1 MSHSGALDLSYT
13 RTAAKTADTDRHRPA
28 PTKGAPA
35 MHRAPAEPGPSPRT
49 GTAPRTHATRV
60 PAPTPLTIIGG
71 GFAGLTAAIT
81 AAEAGARVT
90 VYEAH
95 HTLGGR
101 ARTAEGPYRTN
112 EGPHALYSGGPHWT
126 WLGQRDLIGPLAPL
140 PPLEAA
146 RLRLHHKGALRRTP
160 PFAMLRLL
168 RPRRTGQQAPVDV
181 DFLTWATEQAGEEA
195 ARAAANYS
203 AVALFHHAPGS
214 LSAAFVQERLRRA
227 TKLPPEAHYPRGGW
241 ASVIDRMAARAW
253 NLGVRMET
261 LSRVDTLDTLT
272 GNSSNSSNSSKG
284 RGTGPIIVATS
295 LAAARRLLKDDSLT
309 WPSGRT
315 ALVDLAVRT
324 RRGDAFTVSDLDAPG
339 WIERFTAQDRTLAP
353 AGEQLLQGQFPIG
366 PHESRADGVAR
377 AERLLDLG
385 FPGWRDRVTWRREA
399 TSNGRTGA
407 VDPPGTSWRDR
418 PAVDRGDG
426 VYLVGDQVAAP
437 GVLSEVS
444 FNSALAAVSLALGRR
459 SKNTLDLK
467 RA

>member
-1 MSHSGALDLSYT
+1 
-13 RTAAKTADTDRHRPA
+13 
-28 PTKGAPA
+28 
-35 MHRAPAEPGPSPRT
+35 MHRAPATHISSSRT
-49 GTAPRTHATRV
+49 
-60 PAPTPLTIIGG
+60 PTPLTVIGG

-101 ARTAEGPYRTN
+101 ARTAEGRYRTN

-140 PPLEAA
+140 PPLETA
-146 RLRLHHKGALRRTP
+146 RLRLHHKGVLRRTP
-160 PFAMLRLL
+160 PFAMLKLL
-168 RPRRTGQQAPVDV
+168 RPRRTGQHPPVDV

-195 ARAAANYS
+195 ARAAATYS
-203 AVALFHHAPGS
+203 AVALFHHDPGS

-261 LSRVDTLDTLT
+261 LSRVDSLDVL
-272 GNSSNSSNSSKG
+272 SSTNNNGK
-284 RGTGPIIVATS
+284 GTGPIIVATS
-295 LAAARRLLKDDSLT
+295 LDAARRLLKDDSLT

-315 ALVDLAVRT
+315 ALLDLAVRT
-324 RRGDAFTVSDLDAPG
+324 RRGDAFAVSDLDAPG
-339 WIERFTAQDRTLAP
+339 WVERFTAQDRTLAP

-377 AERLLDLG
+377 AERLLDLA
-385 FPGWRDRVTWRREA
+385 FSGWRDRVTWRREA
-399 TSNGRTGA
+399 TANGRTGA
-407 VDPPGTSWRDR
+407 VDLPGTSWRDR

-426 VYLVGDQVAAP
+426 VYLAGDQVAAP

-467 RA
+467 HA